1 LGESREERK
10 KGQIPGGGR
19 ESVCVCV
26 LLLFEILRLGFRSRV
41 LDRVTD
47 LQEGGY
53 VKEAERRIRDLAEE
67 RKKAGKNLGCVVVV
81 VVVEVLQWLR
91 SNIPRQV

>member
-1 LGESREERK
+1 MGDSREERK

-19 ESVCVCV
+19 RSVCV
-26 LLLFEILRLGFRSRV
+26 LLFEILRLGFRSRV